1 LYQINQ
7 PHGLVI
13 TTQVER
19 LAAQALLLAEQAG
32 VDGLDLSVLQQ
43 PLAIGPTRVALRQ
56 LLGLIPKTLSLVDL
70 SDGAQGLAPGQE
82 EAIACLI
89 CRQIAG
95 LLYPQLLEGARR

>member
-1 LYQINQ
+1 
-7 PHGLVI
+7 
-13 TTQVER
+13 
-19 LAAQALLLAEQAG
+19 
-32 VDGLDLSVLQQ
+32 
-43 PLAIGPTRVALRQ
+43 VALRQ